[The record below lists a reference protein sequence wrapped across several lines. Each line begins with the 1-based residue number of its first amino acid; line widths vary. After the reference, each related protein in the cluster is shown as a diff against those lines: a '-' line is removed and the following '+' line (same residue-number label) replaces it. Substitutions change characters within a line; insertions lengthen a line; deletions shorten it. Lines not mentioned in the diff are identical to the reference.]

1 MTSIAI
7 TEEFDDRAARR
18 NALVLAGAQAIG
30 GASAPIVISMA
41 SLAGYYLLGEDKSLA
56 TLPVAFYIIGV
67 ALGSIPAANLMRR
80 IGRRPGFQIGALG
93 GMFGGGIAS
102 YAVVSGHFW
111 LLCLGTAL
119 TGLGGSFVQQY
130 RFAAADTAS
139 AAFRPKAISWV
150 LAGGV
155 FTGIIG
161 PQIVIFTKDSLAPI
175 PFAGAFLAQI
185 VLACIVIFVLSFLRI
200 PRPAAAAAVHGGRPL
215 VEIVSQPRFVVAVI
229 CAIASYGLMSFVM
242 TATPLAMVACDHSQ
256 TDATLGI
263 QWHVI
268 AMFAPSFFTGTL
280 IARFGHEKVIAA
292 GLLLLAGCGAV
303 AIMGITLAHFWGA
316 LILLGVGWNFG
327 FIGATSMVTETYE
340 PEERTR
346 VQGLND
352 FLVFGFQAFASLM
365 SGAILNAWGW
375 STLNLV
381 IFPVVAFCFAALA
394 WLWWTG
400 DDRSAA

>member
-1 MTSIAI
+1 MTSISI
-7 TEEFDDRAARR
+7 TDQFDDGAARR
-18 NALVLAGAQAIG
+18 NALVLAAAQAVG
-30 GASAPIVISMA
+30 GASAPIVVAMS
-41 SLAGYYLLGEDKSLA
+41 SLAGFYLLGEDKSLA

-67 ALGSIPAANLMRR
+67 AMGSIPAAHLMRM

-93 GMFGGGIAS
+93 GLIGGATAA
-102 YAVVSGHFW
+102 YAVVSGQFW
-111 LLCLGTAL
+111 LLCMGTAL
-119 TGLGGSFVQQY
+119 TGMGGSFVQQY

-155 FTGIIG
+155 ITGIIG
-161 PQIVIFTKDSLAPI
+161 PQIVIFTKDALAPI

-185 VLACIVIFVLSFLRI
+185 VLACAVIVILGFLRI
-200 PRPAAAAAVHGGRPL
+200 PKPIVAEAAHGGRPMR
-215 VEIVSQPRFVVAVI
+215 VIVSQPRFLVAVI
-229 CAIASYGLMSFVM
+229 CAIASYGLMSMVM

-280 IARFGHEKVIAA
+280 IARFGHERVIAV
-292 GLLLLAGCGAV
+292 GLLLLVGCGIV
-303 AIMGITLAHFWGA
+303 AIMGISLAHFWGA

-327 FIGATSMVTETYE
+327 FIGATAMLTETYE

-352 FLVFGFQAFASLM
+352 FLVFGFQAVASLAA
-365 SGAILNAWGW
+365 GAILNAYGW
-375 STLNLV
+375 NTLNIV
-381 IFPVVAFCFAALA
+381 IFPVVALCFVALA
-394 WLWWTG
+394 WLWWAG
-400 DDRSAA
+400 DRRPTA

>member
-1 MTSIAI
+1 MTTAPI

-18 NALVLAGAQAIG
+18 NALVLAAAQAIG
-30 GASAPIVISMA
+30 GASAPIVVSMA
-41 SLAGYYLLGEDKSLA
+41 SLAGFYLLGEDKSLA
-56 TLPVAFYIIGV
+56 TLPVAFFIIGV
-67 ALGSIPAANLMRR
+67 ALGSIPAANLMRL

-93 GMFGGGIAS
+93 AMIGGALSS
-102 YAVVSGHFW
+102 YAVVAGDFW
-111 LLCLGTAL
+111 LLCLGTAV
-119 TGLGGSFVQQY
+119 TGVGNSFVQQY

-155 FTGIIG
+155 VTGVIG

-185 VLACIVIFVLSFLRI
+185 ALGALVILILSFLRI
-200 PRPAAAAAVHGGRPL
+200 PKPAPVKVGQGGRPL
-215 VEIVSQPRFVVAVI
+215 REIVSQTRFVVAVI
-229 CAIASYGLMSFVM
+229 CAIASYGLMSLVM

-268 AMFAPSFFTGTL
+268 AMFAPSFFTGAL

-292 GLLLLAGCGAV
+292 GLALLAGCGVV
-303 AIMGITLAHFWGA
+303 ALMGITLAHFWGA
-316 LILLGVGWNFG
+316 LILLGIGWNFG
-327 FIGATSMVTETYE
+327 FIGATSMLTETYR

-352 FLVFGFQAFASLM
+352 FLVFGFQAVAALM
-365 SGAILNAWGW
+365 SGAMLNAYGW
-375 STLNLV
+375 ESVNMV
-381 IFPVVAFCFAALA
+381 IFPIVAMCFVLLA
-394 WLWWTG
+394 WLWFKG
-400 DDRSAA
+400 DNEPVA